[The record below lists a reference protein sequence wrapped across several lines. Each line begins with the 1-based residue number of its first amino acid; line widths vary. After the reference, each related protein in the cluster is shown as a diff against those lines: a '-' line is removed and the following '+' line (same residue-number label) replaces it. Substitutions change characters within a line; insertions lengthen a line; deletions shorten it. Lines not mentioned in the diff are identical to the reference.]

1 MWNESNEVN
10 QQSSALFKPIIT
22 NTYSTAA
29 VARFL
34 QGTVKR
40 KGFNPRPGSINE
52 TQNFGT

>member
-1 MWNESNEVN
+1 MWNDSKEVK
-10 QQSSALFKPIIT
+10 QQSSALFKPIGN

-40 KGFNPRPGSINE
+40 KGFSPRPGSINE